1 MTETMIVAIF
11 GMIAIGVF
19 GFLGRRGPASGVAE
33 WTVASRKFGAVTTF
47 FLQAGEVFT
56 TFTFLG
62 LTGLAYATGV
72 PAVYALGY
80 IPLQYLILYLVA
92 PKLWTISRDH
102 GYVGQPDFLAG
113 QYRSKVLGCV
123 AAVMGFAFL
132 LPYLQLQITGLGL
145 IVQLATGQTGSAT
158 LSMAIGTLLVVGF
171 VMWAGIR
178 GVAATAYLKD
188 ILMVVMLAITA
199 IAIFVHYTGGLG
211 RVFDQV
217 ADQAPAMLGL
227 QPGSHDIIWF
237 ITNLGISVI
246 GAGFAA
252 FPYTWPGILGARSAR
267 IIQRNF
273 IVQPIYALCVVVP
286 ISIGFV
292 GILALDKTAA
302 GNGNGTLLTLARDAM
317 PGWLL
322 GLLVVAGIATAMVPS
337 GALLVAMS
345 SMFARNI
352 VQVRGDKQQY
362 WLGQVMVVVT
372 ALIALLL
379 AIQGSNALAN
389 LALLTFSGLSQLV
402 PSIVAALRRSG
413 PVIHAWSAVAGL
425 VAGVAVV
432 AMLTFTSLSVGTWNV
447 GVIGLGVN
455 IVVVAIVEAVLRASR
470 GAPLPHQPVSTG
482 GVA

>member
-188 ILMVVMLAITA
+188 ILMV
-199 IAIFVHYTGGLG
+199 
-211 RVFDQV
+211 
-217 ADQAPAMLGL
+217 
-227 QPGSHDIIWF
+227 SC
-237 ITNLGISVI
+237 
-246 GAGFAA
+246 
-252 FPYTWPGILGARSAR
+252 WPS
-267 IIQRNF
+267 
-273 IVQPIYALCVVVP
+273 
-286 ISIGFV
+286 
-292 GILALDKTAA
+292 
-302 GNGNGTLLTLARDAM
+302 
-317 PGWLL
+317 
-322 GLLVVAGIATAMVPS
+322 
-337 GALLVAMS
+337 
-345 SMFARNI
+345 
-352 VQVRGDKQQY
+352 
-362 WLGQVMVVVT
+362 
-372 ALIALLL
+372 
-379 AIQGSNALAN
+379 
-389 LALLTFSGLSQLV
+389 
-402 PSIVAALRRSG
+402 RRSRSSSTTQA
-413 PVIHAWSAVAGL
+413 AWAGCSIRSPIRRRRCSACSRA
-425 VAGVAVV
+425 
-432 AMLTFTSLSVGTWNV
+432 AMTSSGSSPTW
-447 GVIGLGVN
+447 
-455 IVVVAIVEAVLRASR
+455 AS
-470 GAPLPHQPVSTG
+470 A
-482 GVA
+482 

>member
-1 MTETMIVAIF
+1 MTDTLIVAII
-11 GMIAIGVF
+11 GMVAIGVF
-19 GFLGRRGPASGVAE
+19 GFLGRRGPAHGISE
-33 WTVASRKFGAVTTF
+33 WTVASRKFGGVTTF

-62 LTGLAYATGV
+62 LTGLAYAFGA
-72 PAVYALGY
+72 PAAYALGY
-80 IPLQYLILYLVA
+80 LPLQYLILYFVA

-102 GYVGQPDFLAG
+102 NYVGQPDFLAG
-113 QYRSKVLGCV
+113 QYRSKVLGFV

-145 IVQLATGQTGSAT
+145 IVQLATGQNGSAT
-158 LSMAIGTLLVVGF
+158 LSMAIGTVLVVAF

-178 GVAATAYLKD
+178 GVAMTAYLKD
-188 ILMVVMLAITA
+188 VLMVVMLAVAA
-199 IAIFVHYTGGLG
+199 IAIFVHFTGGLG

-217 ADQAPAMLGL
+217 SEKAPAMLGL
-227 QPGSHDIIWF
+227 QPGSHDVTWF

-252 FPYTWPGILGARSAR
+252 FPYTWPGILGAKSAR
-267 IIQRNF
+267 VIQRNF
-273 IVQPIYALCVVVP
+273 IIQPIYALCVIVP

-292 GILALDKTAA
+292 GILALDKSSA
-302 GNGNGTLLTLARDAM
+302 GNGNGVLLSLAKEAM

-352 VQVRGDKQQY
+352 ALVRKEKQQF
-362 WLGQVMVVVT
+362 WVGQVMVAVT

-379 AIQGSNALAN
+379 AIKGSNALAN
-389 LALLTFSGLSQLV
+389 LALLTFSGLAQLV

-413 PVIHAWSAVAGL
+413 PIVHSWSALAGL

-432 AMLTFTSLSVGTWNV
+432 IVLTFSSLKAGTWNV
-447 GVIGLGVN
+447 GVIGLAAN
-455 IVVVAIVEAVLRASR
+455 IVVVGIVEGALRASR
-470 GAPLPHQPVSTG
+470 GAPQAPPSVRAES
-482 GVA
+482 AA